1 MPTKEYQEA
10 VSELLDILGN
20 TDEKLVKKIPPEL
33 IVFWEQNKSDE
44 YIPELDHNVS
54 LEEMDLKAKTRQ
66 LIAMI
71 YVNYLCDPEKKKEI
85 RKILKESEEK
95 EQNKEAINIFAEE
108 SKKEETEH
116 KSQEEEIKQKRIEE
130 QEDFEKIK
138 EDIYM
143 IEKEKPSPFLYIIE
157 QIKKFIRKII
167 Y

>member
-95 EQNKEAINIFAEE
+95 EQNKEVINIFAEE
-108 SKKEETEH
+108 NKKEEIEH
-116 KSQEEEIKQKRIEE
+116 KSQEEEIKQKSIEE
-130 QEDFEKIK
+130 QEDFEKTK